1 MITDAVIIIVLLII
15 LRTLNQWEFNEIEK
29 KYFVENLNIG
39 DIFFHPD
46 NETRL
51 LKITFIDIKNKEIY
65 FDSNQ
70 GDTKIQLK
78 IDDLF
83 YCDYVKK

>member
-15 LRTLNQWEFNEIEK
+15 LKTLNQWEFNEK